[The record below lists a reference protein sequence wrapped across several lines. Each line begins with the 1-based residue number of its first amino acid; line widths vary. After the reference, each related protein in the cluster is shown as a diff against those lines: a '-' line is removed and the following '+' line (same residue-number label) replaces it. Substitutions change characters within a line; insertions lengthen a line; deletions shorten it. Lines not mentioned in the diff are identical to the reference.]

1 MVYDGIDIINNGFWY
16 IPKQNIT
23 KKDCI
28 SYKELEEFPYLH
40 YGINDENKFD
50 DYLASLITEVGYIQ
64 SVSKL
69 FRDIKDESTL
79 EEKLKRIDNIDKI
92 HNEIVFLK
100 KLFFKGIYHLEQ
112 LKEFI
117 NSGEQLKEYERYYH
131 LDDLIRIYDYLI
143 KDVVFFE
150 YFNKFSI
157 FLDEIFEIDFFI
169 DFFNDEDDFFIQ
181 SHLRNRFGHWS
192 QLEINCLINVW
203 VAIFCLRLKIKK
215 ISINTKEI
223 FGNDILIENINALDK
238 ELGLKQIHCF
248 LYYSN
253 LDDNT
258 YYEIISSNSTIFSFI
273 SHLSKNK
280 KLDKE
285 YFSQNSRRCYSE
297 MWIDGCKTQYYSL
310 SGAPNAKK
318 VLKYYKIAEEILNAN
333 QSYVKYESILCTD
346 ETRYYYSNQIKDFVT
361 YFDVKSNQNSFNLAI
376 MFSCCERKLL
386 TIVEKY
392 RNQGY
397 LDHKTVHMCIKYS
410 PCQICDRGLNAFEN
424 NGVKFKIICL
434 ENYTKKNKFSEIDKK
449 IKDMLEKKL
458 IIKH

>member
-1 MVYDGIDIINNGFWY
+1 MVYDGIDIINKGFWY

-23 KKDCI
+23 KKDYI
-28 SYKELEEFPYLH
+28 SYKELEEFPYLR
-40 YGINDENKFD
+40 YDINDENKFD

-112 LKEFI
+112 LKKFI
-117 NSGEQLKEYERYYH
+117 NSGEQLKEYKGYYK
-131 LDDLIRIYDYLI
+131 LKDLREIYDYLLSKI
-143 KDVVFFE
+143 VF
-150 YFNKFSI
+150 YKHFNKFSI

-169 DFFNDEDDFFIQ
+169 DFFNNEDDFFIQ

-192 QLEINCLINVW
+192 KVEINHLINVW

-215 ISINTKEI
+215 TSINTNEI

-253 LDDNT
+253 LDDST

-361 YFDVKSNQNSFNLAI
+361 YFDVKSNQDSLNLAI

-434 ENYTKKNKFSEIDKK
+434 ENYTKKNKFSVIDKK
-449 IKDMLEKKL
+449 IKDMLEKRL